1 MHFTSVFYVC
11 FGLLYASFPTFAAD
25 PGSLRKETVY
35 HLPQGSTNFL
45 PLAKV
50 SYNVS
55 RPESSKIENF
65 TPAKASKSQSAE
77 DATTVGVILSSPLPK
92 SLSAEDPNLR
102 YRTTL
107 TSSKTLH
114 APYKG
119 RFAITVTRSGD
130 LRSAAWSAVPK
141 DATFDGQGDFDLK
154 IIEEGPKPVYE
165 AAGPIKGGKPNT
177 QQTQG
182 TGAGEEEEVPEKTF
196 LQKYW
201 WAILGAMML
210 VMVTGGEDK

>member
-1 MHFTSVFYVC
+1 MQIYISVLCLHWVC
-11 FGLLYASFPTFAAD
+11 STPPLPAFAAD
-25 PGSLRKETVY
+25 PASLRKETIY

-55 RPESSKIENF
+55 RPESSKIESF

-119 RFAITVTRSGD
+119 RFAITVDEIGGSEKRSMV
-130 LRSAAWSAVPK
+130 S
-141 DATFDGQGDFDLK
+141 
-154 IIEEGPKPVYE
+154 
-165 AAGPIKGGKPNT
+165 NT
-177 QQTQG
+177 
-182 TGAGEEEEVPEKTF
+182 ERHH
-196 LQKYW
+196 
-201 WAILGAMML
+201 I
-210 VMVTGGEDK
+210 